1 MTMPNLLKQLE
12 LEELSLVDRPANAQA
27 MVSLFKRDNSDEEIM
42 EKKYKMTEDQE
53 KNLDKLPPALR
64 DKIRENMDKG
74 MSYDDAKKMAEE
86 DMKKADVE
94 LDEIDVLSAEIDTL
108 KAENEFLRKSLIEND
123 FIIKAESVEKK
134 VEPEYLEYEGEQ
146 VNKADIPAVILKAL
160 EAAEVAKADAE
171 LTTKATEA
179 LPHFDVDVAKS
190 LVAKHADDEAVMN
203 VLKAAD
209 AMYAGK
215 MEEVGKSDADGE
227 FASAADALDAMVK
240 SYMDEHQMKKSEYA
254 RAYAAVAKTDEGK
267 TLINKSY
274 KGE

>member
-1 MTMPNLLKQLE
+1 MPNLLKQLE
-12 LEELSLVDRPANAQA
+12 LDELSLVDRPANAQA
-27 MVSLFKRDNSDEEIM
+27 MVSLFKRDNSEEETM
-42 EKKYKMTEDQE
+42 EKAYNMTEEQE

-74 MSYDDAKKMAEE
+74 MSYNDAMKMAEE
-86 DMKKADVE
+86 DMKKAEDAILEE
-94 LDEIDVLSAEIDTL
+94 LEIDTL
-108 KAENEFLRKSLIEND
+108 KAENENLRKALIDNG
-123 FIIKAESVEKK
+123 FVIKAESIEKK

-160 EAAEVAKADAE
+160 EEAEVAKADAE
-171 LTTKATEA
+171 LTKNATEA

-209 AMYAGK
+209 SVFAGK

-227 FASAADALDAMVK
+227 FSSAADALDAMVK
-240 SYMDEHQMKKSEYA
+240 SYMDENSMKKSEYA
-254 RAYAAVAKTDEGK
+254 RAYAAVAKTENGK
-267 TLINKSY
+267 ALITKSY